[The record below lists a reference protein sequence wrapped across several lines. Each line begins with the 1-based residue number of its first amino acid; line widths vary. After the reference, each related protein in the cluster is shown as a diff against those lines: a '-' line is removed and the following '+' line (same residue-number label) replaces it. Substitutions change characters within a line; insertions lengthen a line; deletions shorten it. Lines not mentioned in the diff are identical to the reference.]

1 MNYAYIQVA
10 MTIMNSL
17 ETENREYR
25 PFESIRDGY
34 PKYLLAIN
42 DLVQKRN
49 GVKHMN
55 IPGLI
60 KEEKHNRQNGGK
72 NRETM
77 RDRMTAARSNPRR
90 FYNTCV
96 SVKRPLREY
105 LVFRS
110 I

>member
-1 MNYAYIQVA
+1 MLNSITVDCRNESVDPMSQAFVSIGKPECDFIVRDSEMNYAYIQVA

-17 ETENREYR
+17 ETENREYW

-55 IPGLI
+55 IPSLI
-60 KEEKHNRQNGGK
+60 KEGE
-72 NRETM
+72 M
-77 RDRMTAARSNPRR
+77 FD
-90 FYNTCV
+90 
-96 SVKRPLREY
+96 
-105 LVFRS
+105 
-110 I
+110 